1 MNSPFLRILFA
12 IVNAFG
18 FPGVGTLLAGRTR
31 AGWTQIALSAVLM
44 VATLIPI
51 TAMMLEMFS
60 RGLNG
65 ERLLHIIQLRDSWI
79 FSKKE
84 ITLFLFAMAAALA
97 YFGNLLWSLTT
108 TKPLAKSVPP
118 PVPPSNR

>member
-60 RGLNG
+60 RGLNW
-65 ERLLHIIQLRDSWI
+65 ERLLHIVQLRDSWI

-84 ITLFLFAMAAALA
+84 ISLFLFGVAAALA
-97 YFGNLLWSLTT
+97 YFSNLLWSLTT

-118 PVPPSNR
+118 PLPPSNS

>member
-1 MNSPFLRILFA
+1 MNSPVLRILFA

-18 FPGVGTLLAGRTR
+18 FPGVGTVLAGRTR
-31 AGWTQIALSAVLM
+31 AGWIQIALSAVLM
-44 VATLIPI
+44 VATLVPI

-65 ERLLHIIQLRDSWI
+65 DRLLDILQLRDSWI

-84 ITLFLFAMAAALA
+84 ITLFLFGIAAALA

-108 TKPLAKSVPP
+108 TKPLTKSPP
-118 PVPPSNR
+118 PPLPPSNR